1 MAELE
6 VHVISPEKRLWKGRA
21 TSVSAPAA
29 LGEIGILPQHA
40 PLLALL
46 RPGTVRVHAVDGEVH
61 EFHDE
66 GGVLSVDLDVV
77 TILVHAG
84 RTTAAGA

>member
-1 MAELE
+1 MADLE
-6 VHVISPEKRLWKGRA
+6 VHVISPERRLWRGLA
-21 TSVSAPAA
+21 TLVSAPAA
-29 LGEIGILPQHA
+29 NGEIGILPQHA

-46 RPGTVRVHAVDGEVH
+46 RPGTVRVHAVSGDVL

-77 TILVHAG
+77 TILVHASRSTVVG
-84 RTTAAGA
+84 G